1 MVVAQLESRSL
12 NGKSLVEE
20 EFAYTTKEVHKHL
33 SNFSAWHNR
42 SKLIPRLLDERNAS
56 DEARK
61 ELLDEGMLDALKHKS
76 TPDTLQNLTS
86 CAMLSGQ
93 MLVTNLSGSIINS

>member
-1 MVVAQLESRSL
+1 MVVEKLESPAL

-20 EFAYTTKEVHKHL
+20 EFAYTTKMVNANL

-42 SKLIPRLLDERNAS
+42 SQLIPRLLDERNAT

-61 ELLDEGMLDALKHKS
+61 GFLDEGMLYTIKY
-76 TPDTLQNLTS
+76 TLPLTRYR
-86 CAMLSGQ
+86 
-93 MLVTNLSGSIINS
+93 I